1 MDLRAGEAGTEAGVR
16 EDAALPREAYAL
28 LAQANLHRMRGQW
41 DAAAEK
47 CMAAL
52 RLAPDSASANSLLG
66 DIYENQGRY
75 DDAAQWYR
83 MALDANP
90 DSPADRLKLDR
101 LRRNEDA
108 LHNQSPALRP
118 APPKSPAK
126 PAVPGLLHRLKRDP
140 ELILRLGAAFAA
152 LGLVL
157 VVFCAYRIVHPGAM
171 RALGLGGD
179 SVVSSKPVVVPPV
192 AGTLPADPDGVEAHD
207 PSEAALLT
215 ALQGA
220 QDLSRQGIAVYD
232 VQVDPRVRRMTV
244 TFGVPQSPGM
254 TQGQVSEYALRVLQD
269 AAAGQAADTFT
280 ARCFL
285 VPASGSP
292 LLAFVGDASHEGLQA
307 PGPAST
313 GTQAADTQVTD
324 TQALAAFTNTWWS
337 ATADIRP

>member
-1 MDLRAGEAGTEAGVR
+1 MDLQDKNGTQVGVR
-16 EDAALPREAYAL
+16 EDAALPRDAYGL

-41 DAAAEK
+41 NDAAEK

-101 LRRNEDA
+101 LRRHEA
-108 LHNQSPALRP
+108 AFHNHASVPRPVPSEPSAKLSP
-118 APPKSPAK
+118 
-126 PAVPGLLHRLKRDP
+126 PGLLHRLRRDP
-140 ELILRLGAAFAA
+140 ELTLRLAAIFAA

-157 VVFCAYRIVHPGAM
+157 AVLCAYRLMHPG
-171 RALGLGGD
+171 RSLRDFGLGGD
-179 SVVSSKPVVVPPV
+179 AVVSSKPVVVPPV
-192 AGTLPADPDGVEAHD
+192 AGTLPADPDGTPAHD

-220 QDLSRQGIAVYD
+220 QDLSRQEIAVYD
-232 VQVDPRVRRMTV
+232 VQVDPRVSRMTV
-244 TFGVPQSPGM
+244 TFAVPMAAGM
-254 TQGQVSEYALRVLQD
+254 TQTQVSQDALHVLQD

-285 VPASGSP
+285 IPATGGGATSGAV
-292 LLAFVGDASHEGLQA
+292 LGFIGDASRDALQA
-307 PGPAST
+307 PGSAAPGPPAD
-313 GTQAADTQVTD
+313 AA
-324 TQALAAFTNTWWS
+324 AAFTNTWWS
-337 ATADIRP
+337 ATADIRA

>member
-1 MDLRAGEAGTEAGVR
+1 MSR

-41 DAAAEK
+41 DDAAGK

-101 LRRNEDA
+101 LRRHEDVRDVRQENA
-108 LHNQSPALRP
+108 PLLRP
-118 APPKSPAK
+118 SLPEAAAK
-126 PAVPGLLHRLKRDP
+126 PAAPGLLRRLPRDP
-140 ELILRLGAAFAA
+140 ELALRLGAAFAA
-152 LGLVL
+152 LGLAL
-157 VVFCAYRIVHPGAM
+157 VVLCAYRVVHPGAAL

-179 SVVSSKPVVVPPV
+179 PVVSSKPVVVPPV
-192 AGTLPADPDGVEAHD
+192 AGTLPADPDGTPAHD

-220 QDLSRQGIAVYD
+220 QDLSREGIAVYD
-232 VQVDPRVRRMTV
+232 VQVDPRVSRMTV

-254 TQGQVSEYALRVLQD
+254 TQAQVSEYALSVLQE
-269 AAAGQAADTFT
+269 AAAGQAADAFT

-285 VPASGSP
+285 IPASGTIP
-292 LLAFVGDASHEGLQA
+292 ALAFVGDASRDALQA
-307 PGPAST
+307 AGPVST
-313 GTQAADTQVTD
+313 NAQAVD
-324 TQALAAFTNTWWS
+324 AFTNTWWS
-337 ATADIRP
+337 TTADVRA

>member
-1 MDLRAGEAGTEAGVR
+1 MDLQAGEAGTEIGVR

-41 DAAAEK
+41 NDAAEK

-90 DSPADRLKLDR
+90 DSPADRLKLGR
-101 LRRNEDA
+101 LRRHEDA
-108 LHNQSPALRP
+108 LHDPL
-118 APPKSPAK
+118 PKPRAVLPVSPAK
-126 PAVPGLLHRLKRDP
+126 PAASGLLRRIKRDP
-140 ELILRLGAAFAA
+140 ELILRLGATFAA

-157 VVFCAYRIVHPGAM
+157 VVVCAYRIVHPGEAM

-179 SVVSSKPVVVPPV
+179 AVVSSKPVVVPPV

-215 ALQGA
+215 ALQAA

-232 VQVDPRVRRMTV
+232 VQVDPRVSRMTV

-254 TQGQVSEYALRVLQD
+254 TQAQIFQYALSVLQE

-285 VPASGSP
+285 LPASGSSP
-292 LLAFVGDASHEGLQA
+292 ALAFVGDAPREALQA
-307 PGPAST
+307 AGSNS
-313 GTQAADTQVTD
+313 TD
-324 TQALAAFTNTWWS
+324 TQASAAFTNTWWS
-337 ATADIRP
+337 ATADIRA